1 MLNKKLRVAFVVSRF
16 PVLSQTFVINQ
27 AIGLLDRGYEV
38 DIYTEQL
45 IDTDKVH
52 PDVYRYNLLERTRV
66 MPVVPENYLMRLF
79 EGLRLL
85 ARHGYRYPECILPSL
100 NVFKL
105 GVRAASLWAL
115 FTAVSLVDRPAY
127 DIIHCQFGDLGFRG
141 LLLRDLTR
149 TYSQTSSQ
157 TSRLIVM
164 FRGFDISAQVKTQ
177 GDRIYETLFNQADF
191 FLTNCEFFRQRL
203 LTLGCSPNKVKV
215 HYSGLDCSK
224 FAATVRSDKTT
235 AIRIAATGRLV
246 EKKGLEYSIRAVAEV
261 AQRYPHITFDII
273 GDGPLRAE
281 LTALI
286 DALGMTD
293 KIHLLGW
300 QDEAEIITILTQ
312 AHLFVAPSVTAA
324 DGNQDA
330 PINVLKEAMALG
342 LPVISTYHGGIPELV
357 EHDVSGL
364 LVPERDAEAIAQA
377 LTYLIEHPERWPA
390 MGKAGRAYV
399 EAHYDL
405 NILND
410 RLAAL
415 YQQLAHRPSQNI
427 EPMTTHQTTLP
438 TPDSSAA
445 NSSEAA
451 QVTLVVV
458 PRERFSCTDV
468 SLASIY
474 EHTQVPFEL
483 VYVDGNSPPHVQQY
497 LQQQAKSRNFELIRT
512 EQYLFPNQA
521 RNIGLAQ
528 VKTPYLV
535 FLDNDVVVSPGW
547 LQALLRCAEETDAAV
562 VGPLMCQDEPVHEVV
577 HFAGGESHVWVDQ
590 LGRRR
595 LREKMLKQ
603 GKPVEEVLPTLH
615 RTQTELAEFHCVL
628 IRWSV
633 IDQLGALDEG
643 MLNTKEHLDFCM
655 SVAQLG
661 ETVYFE
667 PASVVTYVPGPPLER
682 SDLAFYMLRWSDDWT
697 LKSLHHFRDKWN
709 VVEDGYFTSKYKKL
723 GWRRRSTIL
732 SPIIHALT
740 LGRGSNLLMRVFAK
754 VDQFFNRY
762 LTSRHWRS
770 QEQSKRHLKSI

>member
-1 MLNKKLRVAFVVSRF
+1 MSGLKVAFVVSRF
-16 PVLSQTFVINQ
+16 PVLSETFVVNQ
-27 AIGLLDRGYEV
+27 ATGLLDRGYDV

-45 IDTDKVH
+45 CDTQKVH
-52 PDVYRYNLLERTRV
+52 PDVTRYGLLARTQV
-66 MPVVPENYLMRLF
+66 MPSVPKNYLTRLT
-79 EGLRLL
+79 EGVRLL
-85 ARHGYRYPECILPSL
+85 ATYGPRYPEQIGRSL
-100 NVFKL
+100 NVFRL
-105 GVRAASLWAL
+105 GTRAASLWTL
-115 FTAVSLVDRPAY
+115 FTTIPTLERTGSQPY

-141 LLLRDLTR
+141 LSLRDLSEDTK
-149 TYSQTSSQ
+149 
-157 TSRLIVM
+157 LIVM
-164 FRGFDISAQVKTQ
+164 FRGFDISAQVACQ
-177 GDRIYETLFNQADF
+177 GDRLYAALFNQADF

-203 LTLGCSPNKVKV
+203 LALGCPPDKVKV
-215 HYSGLDCSK
+215 HYSGLDCQK
-224 FAATVRSDKTT
+224 FTPTVRSQETSE
-235 AIRIAATGRLV
+235 IRIAATGRLV
-246 EKKGLEYSIRAVAEV
+246 EKKGFEYSIRAVAKV
-261 AQRYPHITFDII
+261 AQRYPQVTFDII

-286 DALGMTD
+286 ESLQMTET
-293 KIHLLGW
+293 IRLLGW
-300 QDEAEIITILTQ
+300 QDEAEIINILTR

-342 LPVISTYHGGIPELV
+342 LPVVSTLHGGIPELV
-357 EHDVSGL
+357 EDGVSGL

-377 LTYLIEHPERWPA
+377 VTTLIEHPERWPDI
-390 MGKAGRAYV
+390 GKAGRAYV

-405 NILND
+405 NVLND
-410 RLAAL
+410 RLSDL
-415 YQQLAHRPSQNI
+415 YQQLAHLPTHPLPHYPHQSV
-427 EPMTTHQTTLP
+427 EPMNT
-438 TPDSSAA
+438 SSTSLSA
-445 NSSEAA
+445 SSVADPARPA

-458 PRERFSCTDV
+458 PRERFSCTEA

-497 LQQQAKSRNFELIRT
+497 LEAQAQQRNFELVRT

-521 RNIGLAQ
+521 RNIGLAR

-535 FLDNDVVVSPGW
+535 FIDNDVVVSPGW
-547 LQALLRCAEETDAAV
+547 LQALLSCAEEANAAV

-603 GKPVEEVLPTLH
+603 GKRVEDVLPTLQ
-615 RTQTELAEFHCVL
+615 RTPTELAEFHCVL
-628 IRWSV
+628 IRRSV

-655 SVAQLG
+655 SVSQLG
-661 ETVYFE
+661 EAVYFE

-682 SDLAFYMLRWSDDWT
+682 SDLTYYMLRWSDEWT

-732 SPIIHALT
+732 SPIIRLLT
-740 LGRGSNLLMRVFAK
+740 LGRGSNLMMRAFAK
-754 VDQFFNRY
+754 VDQLFNRY
-762 LTSRHWRS
+762 LTSRHSRS
-770 QEQSKRHLKSI
+770 QQQLN